1 MRCDHLTPVIFRAS
15 GSKFASWSAPR
26 RARFHTRPPAGTSAA
41 KRAACCLPARRD
53 RGISKHPLQPPES
66 PHTAASPL
74 PPCRSLTD
82 RASAHLCPDTLHN
95 AHASPLYS
103 SITTAPQIRPPQLH
117 HRPKTLRSSRP
128 SPTHSTTKSPI
139 VLSSSPQ
146 PPANPN
152 LHALQLL
159 HTPAQP
165 PLNLAPSSPLPCP
178 SLLSQILISHHQSP
192 PSLISPLTPHLPS
205 APPLNPLSEPKP
217 KPHHQPPPPPKYS
230 KTHIKPDTSLALRD
244 EE

>member
-15 GSKFASWSAPR
+15 GSKFRVMVRASAREIPHATASRHQR
-26 RARFHTRPPAGTSAA
+26 RKIA
-41 KRAACCLPARRD
+41 KRAACCLLCASIVESRNARYSLQNR
-53 RGISKHPLQPPES
+53 PTQPP
-66 PHTAASPL
+66 HRF

-159 HTPAQP
+159 HTPAQQL
-165 PLNLAPSSPLPCP
+165 LNLAPLSRFLALLCSLKSS
-178 SLLSQILISHHQSP
+178 SHHHHL
-192 PSLISPLTPHLPS
+192 SLPPLTPSSDPLHHL
-205 APPLNPLSEPKP
+205 
-217 KPHHQPPPPPKYS
+217 
-230 KTHIKPDTSLALRD
+230 
-244 EE
+244 

>member
-15 GSKFASWSAPR
+15 GSKFRVMVRASAREIPHATASRHQR
-26 RARFHTRPPAGTSAA
+26 RKIA
-41 KRAACCLPARRD
+41 KRAACCLLCAS
-53 RGISKHPLQPPES
+53 IVES
-66 PHTAASPL
+66 RNAHTAASPL

-82 RASAHLCPDTLHN
+82 RASAHLCPDT
-95 AHASPLYS
+95 
-103 SITTAPQIRPPQLH
+103 LH

-159 HTPAQP
+159 HTPAQQL
-165 PLNLAPSSPLPCP
+165 LNLAPSSPLPCP
-178 SLLSQILISHHQSP
+178 SLLSQILISHHRSP

-205 APPLNPLSEPKP
+205 APPLNPLSEPQP

>member
-1 MRCDHLTPVIFRAS
+1 MVRAS
-15 GSKFASWSAPR
+15 AREIPHATASRHQR
-26 RARFHTRPPAGTSAA
+26 RKIA
-41 KRAACCLPARRD
+41 KRAACCLLYASIVESRNARYSLQNR
-53 RGISKHPLQPPES
+53 PTQPP
-66 PHTAASPL
+66 SPL

-95 AHASPLYS
+95 ANTSPLYS

-205 APPLNPLSEPKP
+205 APPLNPLSEPQP

>member
-1 MRCDHLTPVIFRAS
+1 MVRAS
-15 GSKFASWSAPR
+15 ARENPHATASRHQR
-26 RARFHTRPPAGTSAA
+26 REIA
-41 KRAACCLPARRD
+41 KRAACCLLCASIVESRNARYSLQNR
-53 RGISKHPLQPPES
+53 PTQPP
-66 PHTAASPL
+66 HRF

-152 LHALQLL
+152 LHALQHL
-159 HTPAQP
+159 HTTAQP
-165 PLNLAPSSPLPCP
+165 PLNLSPRPALPCP
-178 SLLSQILISHHQSP
+178 SLCSLKSSSHHHQSP
-192 PSLISPLTPHLPS
+192 LSHLSSDPSPTLCTTSKPSL
-205 APPLNPLSEPKP
+205 
-217 KPHHQPPPPPKYS
+217 
-230 KTHIKPDTSLALRD
+230 
-244 EE
+244 